1 MKANDLLKELRTE
14 RNISQRKLVENISER
29 STLATFEQKGHR
41 IAFDILHQYL
51 DRLNVTLEEFEY
63 RLDDNQ
69 VSEKKQLS
77 KQLTTAYYESKYSE
91 VLSLINKAQ
100 ALYKTTKDFFYYV
113 LYSQFFLILEKK
125 GVVTDEEERCI
136 IEATIKKY
144 LERIDTWGKFE
155 ISLFTNLL
163 FLFSDEYILYQM
175 KHLNK
180 KIFYSNTL
188 SINYQIY
195 TKLLTNAA
203 FLFIDR
209 KKPAELAHVLTYLA
223 DHLPPDNDRIRLMIR
238 YFEGIYALFQGDR
251 TLGMATI
258 EKALDYLRF
267 IGQEA
272 FAKELEA
279 LAQSI

>member
-1 MKANDLLKELRTE
+1 MYCIVN
-14 RNISQRKLVENISER
+14 S
-29 STLATFEQKGHR
+29 
-41 IAFDILHQYL
+41 
-51 DRLNVTLEEFEY
+51 
-63 RLDDNQ
+63 
-69 VSEKKQLS
+69 
-77 KQLTTAYYESKYSE
+77 
-91 VLSLINKAQ
+91 
-100 ALYKTTKDFFYYV
+100 
-113 LYSQFFLILEKK
+113 FLILEKK
-125 GVVTDEEERCI
+125 GVVTDEEERRI

-180 KIFYSNTL
+180 KIFYSNAL

-251 TLGMATI
+251 MLGMATI